1 MLLFLFSYAVLLI
14 TPMIIAMMAITNKI
28 WMIPPV
34 KNPPRKEIAQII
46 INITAITYNMFP
58 FIFVFKDYCKYLIR
72 TKYL

>member
-1 MLLFLFSYAVLLI
+1 
-14 TPMIIAMMAITNKI
+14 MAITNKI